1 MNGSVTSALTTLHLS
16 VNNHP
21 GVLSHVCGLFA
32 GRAYNLEGVLVTP
45 EASGDT
51 CRMWL
56 VVKDDGRMEQIVK
69 QVRKL
74 HDVLCNANYDFDR
87 SIIESIE
94 LVQSHDVLLLQLADV
109 LIGALSYVH
118 RGLHDSPAKQAL
130 VAHLAASAQVQA

>member
-1 MNGSVTSALTTLHLS
+1 MNGSMTNALTTLHLS

-45 EASGDT
+45 EANGDT

-74 HDVLCNANYDFDR
+74 HDVLD
-87 SIIESIE
+87 
-94 LVQSHDVLLLQLADV
+94 VQVGHAEPTVFNRLAGC
-109 LIGALSYVH
+109 LEC
-118 RGLHDSPAKQAL
+118 
-130 VAHLAASAQVQA
+130 

>member
-45 EASGDT
+45 EADGDT

-56 VVKDDGRMEQIVK
+56 VVKDDGRMDCK
-69 QVRKL
+69 
-74 HDVLCNANYDFDR
+74 A
-87 SIIESIE
+87 
-94 LVQSHDVLLLQLADV
+94 
-109 LIGALSYVH
+109 GA
-118 RGLHDSPAKQAL
+118 QAARCAGCAGGACGTDGFQPPGRL
-130 VAHLAASAQVQA
+130 P